1 MAYWLYCIACQQWSK
16 SSTPMSDDKTCSFCG
31 KKYTKIKKNEE
42 AIIPDAEEIQT
53 AVETETAEM
62 KVETEDSAVPEENE
76 TFVPD
81 ETPEELEAEVVET
94 IEGTQVFEEAETSG
108 AVQDEMAEAPEA
120 EEQTMESQKSEAPKS
135 KKAPSSKTSADKKG
149 QPGKKR

>member
-42 AIIPDAEEIQT
+42 TIIPDAEEIQT
-53 AVETETAEM
+53 VVETETAEM

-81 ETPEELEAEVVET
+81 ETPDELEAEVVET
-94 IEGTQVFEEAETSG
+94 IEGTQDSEEAETSG
-108 AVQDEMAEAPEA
+108 VVQDELAKAPEA

-135 KKAPSSKTSADKKG
+135 KKAPSSKTSAEKKG